1 MMQRGDSADHE
12 DPSAER
18 EEGQRWGFRFTLAGF
33 ENATIVATSGEI
45 AQVGVGKNAGGRIN
59 EHVGF
64 VVTGS
69 ELQLSFIEPA
79 TDDVGFGRHIDAS
92 RGLDRMSAHRLCL
105 NAKGFRDER
114 ASAASG
120 STIGAASR
128 RALCVNRT
136 TDVAAAATATTT
148 RRNSSSP
155 ASDNGTMREY

>member
-45 AQVGVGKNAGGRIN
+45 AQVGVGINAGGRIN

-69 ELQLSFIEPA
+69 KLQLSLIEPA

-92 RGLDRMSAHRLCL
+92 RGLDRMSARRLCR
-105 NAKGFRDER
+105 NAKGFRDEWGIR
-114 ASAASG
+114 GQRLNDRRGLEA
-120 STIGAASR
+120 GAVR
-128 RALCVNRT
+128 QQDHRCCGGRNR
-136 TDVAAAATATTT
+136 D
-148 RRNSSSP
+148 
-155 ASDNGTMREY
+155 DNEAQPFLPRVR